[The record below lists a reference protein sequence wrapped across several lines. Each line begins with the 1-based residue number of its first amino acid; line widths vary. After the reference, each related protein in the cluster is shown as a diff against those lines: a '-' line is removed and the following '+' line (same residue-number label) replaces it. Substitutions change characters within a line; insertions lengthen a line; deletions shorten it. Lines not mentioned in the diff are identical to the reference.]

1 MMFKRFELI
10 SNLSLSRSQKC
21 FSSIRNHSKQ
31 SGFIL
36 MVMLVLMLLGA
47 AAYFGN
53 YAKNYGFTHRQHDVQ
68 KTLQELNLIKQQL
81 LTYAVFQPE
90 LFQSN
95 LVSNTVT
102 NAEISNIP
110 SPGYFPCPD
119 MDGDGALSGAESP
132 CSNPR
137 VIGNDATGF
146 DYGFLPVQFKTRNFF
161 LKGISPKEFYYVV
174 ADRFV
179 NASGDYNNTTTHRY
193 APLNTTLTPSS
204 GPDSGSPAALP
215 DNTLPW
221 LQVNGSGNYV
231 VLIIA
236 PGVPQTFPDGTSQDR
251 TQAGDA
257 KTVVG
262 QYLDMRFD
270 ASGNKID
277 NGNASGTRFFFSGQQ
292 TSPTVNDI
300 VVGITFD
307 EWRAAMAARI
317 KVQKSALCSLSPSIA
332 HWFNDYNAVS
342 NPAGSNWREQ
352 FIDGQ
357 AVCP

>member
-1 MMFKRFELI
+1 MLFKRFGLI
-10 SNLSLSRSQKC
+10 SNLSLSRSVKC

-102 NAEISNIP
+102 NTEISNIP

-174 ADRFV
+174 EDRFV

-193 APLNTTLTPSS
+193 APLNATLTPSS

-251 TQAGDA
+251 TLSGDA
-257 KTVVG
+257 KTVVR

-277 NGNASGTRFFFSGQQ
+277 NGNAAGTRFFYSGQQ
-292 TSPTVNDI
+292 SSPTVNDI

-307 EWRAAMAARI
+307 EWKAAMEARI
-317 KVQKSALCSLSPSIA
+317 KVQKSLLCNLSPGAA

-342 NPAGSNWREQ
+342 NPAGSNWRDQ
-352 FIDGQ
+352 FINSQ
-357 AVCP
+357 VVCP